1 MEDKTFTNHYYL
13 TGAKIS
19 SWGPKFSQESIAFS
33 VLTPQYRQLL
43 PQSHEPL
50 WSTEDAMMRL
60 LCNCGA
66 AVMGWRD
73 VDLREER

>member
-1 MEDKTFTNHYYL
+1 MNKHFSNVTFGRQNIYNHYYL

-66 AVMGWRD
+66 AVMG
-73 VDLREER
+73 